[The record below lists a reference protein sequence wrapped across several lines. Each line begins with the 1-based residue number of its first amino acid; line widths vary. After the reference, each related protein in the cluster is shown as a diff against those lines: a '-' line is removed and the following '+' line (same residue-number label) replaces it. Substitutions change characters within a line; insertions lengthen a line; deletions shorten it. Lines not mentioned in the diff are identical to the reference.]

1 MNPIVQR
8 LTEIE
13 RIGRNTA
20 HIGDL
25 EEFTEGTAKVRITL
39 INDQSIITPS
49 LPLVGRTSATV
60 GEPVLLI
67 TPRADFTEG
76 YVFCFSPDPAI
87 AELASRVQQLE
98 QAS

>member
-8 LTEIE
+8 LTELE

-20 HIGDL
+20 HIGDI
-25 EEFTEGTAKVRITL
+25 EESAEGTAKVRITL
-39 INDQSIITPS
+39 INDQIIITPS
-49 LPLVGRTSATV
+49 LPLVGRLIATI

-67 TPRADFTEG
+67 TPHADFAEG
-76 YVFCFSPDPAI
+76 YVFCFSQDPAI
-87 AELASRVQQLE
+87 AELSSRVQQLE